1 MLKKILLLVFIMVA
15 FISLTGCTK
24 KINQNDNIKRIYLSD
39 KYYSNGEFIEVKN
52 NDLKKL
58 ENDTYILFTYNN
70 YCTLPI
76 PCEDI
81 FKEFMKTYQI
91 DFLSIPF
98 SEFKESD
105 FYESVKYAPSI
116 LIIQNNKIIAYLD
129 ANSDSDLA
137 KYQDV
142 LEFSKW
148 LDKYVY
154 FKQ

>member
-39 KYYSNGEFIEVKN
+39 KYYNKGEFIEVKN

-76 PCEDI
+76 PCENI